1 MWTHL
6 KAPPELH
13 LLLDSD
19 LSSDDACL
27 HERRPAQTVE
37 SKALQLLE
45 QPGTVSLSQLHDLF
59 WMLPPRLFIR
69 GSTGGGVKHIV
80 FGAIPRGGCL
90 AIATL
95 KFPAVVQVFTKFLRT
110 VCPRHLFTTFVLR
123 QGCFGKPHK
132 DRRNSEDFVL
142 LALLSEFVAGSG
154 LWIESSGGTVSLDNK
169 GSPAFGKVVDISK
182 PFRFDSRNTLHAG
195 FVPPGTDA
203 SKRVILVAFCTK
215 FPDDLTTQLLN
226 LGFNLPNACRTPAFN
241 PVPRII
247 QLLQSPPRRIPYRQ
261 DQKRTSSRFGTS
273 FPSLHLCHLHH
284 NNLTSCM
291 HPLTPTPRIMTL
303 RLPRTQPWTPSRT
316 Y

>member
-1 MWTHL
+1 ML
-6 KAPPELH
+6 ASMNADPCKQLNQKPFNCLNNREPY
-13 LLLDSD
+13 
-19 LSSDDACL
+19 L
-27 HERRPAQTVE
+27 HE
-37 SKALQLLE
+37 
-45 QPGTVSLSQLHDLF
+45 LF

-80 FGAIPRGGCL
+80 FGANPRGGCL

-123 QGCFGKPHK
+123 EGCFGKPHK
-132 DRRNSEDFVL
+132 DRKNSEDFVL

-154 LWIESSGGTVSLDNK
+154 LWIESPGGTVSLDNK

-195 FVPPGTDA
+195 FIPPGTDA

-215 FPDDLTTQLLN
+215 FPDDLNTQLLN
-226 LGFNLPNACRTPAFN
+226 LGFNLPNACRTPACN

-247 QLLQSPPRRIPYRQ
+247 QLLQSPAPPHSVSAGSEEDVVEVWDVVSI
-261 DQKRTSSRFGTS
+261 TSSLSSTTQQLNVLQA
-273 FPSLHLCHLHH
+273 PSDPNTQDHDTQATEDTALD
-284 NNLTSCM
+284 TQQDIPTQKEESCE
-291 HPLTPTPRIMTL
+291 
-303 RLPRTQPWTPSRT
+303 
-316 Y
+316 